1 MHKTKKP
8 SGERLR
14 RKADAMSIDRR
25 RFTQWLAASAILGSS
40 RMAGASDPAPGPAE
54 VGEPQRLR
62 VAAIQMTPTLGD
74 VEANL
79 AQAEK
84 LIREAVSRGAEWV
97 LLPEMFT
104 SAAAFHESMITAI
117 RPIDGPPARLL
128 QNMARESGT
137 VLGGSFLA
145 NDGSRVFNSFL
156 LALPDGTT
164 LRHDK
169 DFPTYWETCYY
180 EGGKDDGVLSTPVG
194 PAGVALCWE
203 MVRSGTA
210 KRLSGKVRILLAGS
224 TWWTLPDEA
233 GGDHPL
239 RAVNLSML
247 QQTPPRLARM
257 LGVPVV
263 HASHAGRFQGFESPE
278 LPDVPYESRYLGE
291 TMITDSAGNQ
301 LARLGLEDGP
311 GVITADISVSADPK
325 PTEAIPDRF
334 WIPEEMPR
342 AWKDAWDR
350 WFPRGEDYYRTVTLP
365 YLETGEIEEYVPPY
379 LR

>member
-1 MHKTKKP
+1 
-8 SGERLR
+8 
-14 RKADAMSIDRR
+14 
-25 RFTQWLAASAILGSS
+25 
-40 RMAGASDPAPGPAE
+40 
-54 VGEPQRLR
+54 
-62 VAAIQMTPTLGD
+62 
-74 VEANL
+74 
-79 AQAEK
+79 
-84 LIREAVSRGAEWV
+84 
-97 LLPEMFT
+97 
-104 SAAAFHESMITAI
+104 
-117 RPIDGPPARLL
+117 
-128 QNMARESGT
+128 
-137 VLGGSFLA
+137 
-145 NDGSRVFNSFL
+145 
-156 LALPDGTT
+156 
-164 LRHDK
+164 
-169 DFPTYWETCYY
+169 
-180 EGGKDDGVLSTPVG
+180 
-194 PAGVALCWE
+194 
-203 MVRSGTA
+203 
-210 KRLSGKVRILLAGS
+210 
-224 TWWTLPDEA
+224 
-233 GGDHPL
+233 
-239 RAVNLSML
+239 
-247 QQTPPRLARM
+247 M